1 MISDY
6 ERCKQEAAGGAPLW
20 DQRPW
25 FRLFLNLVV
34 DLNSPSPA
42 LDPISYGILSVFGSA
57 FHVVQPL
64 VVPGE
69 SHFNLSSSF
78 STSYHGSH

>member
-34 DLNSPSPA
+34 DLNLPSPA

-78 STSYHGSH
+78 STSSHGSH

>member
-1 MISDY
+1 MMSNY
-6 ERCKQEAAGGAPLW
+6 ERCKQESAGGAPLW

-25 FRLFLNLVV
+25 FRLFLNHVV
-34 DLNSPSPA
+34 DLNLPRPA
-42 LDPISYGILSVFGSA
+42 LDPISCGILIVFGSA
-57 FHVVQPL
+57 LHIVKPL

-78 STSYHGSH
+78 STSSHGSH